1 MRIYNFFKIALVIL
15 ISSSTAV
22 FATNSNFSIKKN
34 LSSTAINPPKIT
46 AAGNQIYCPQTY
58 VKIVTNV
65 KIEYDAAKPN
75 TDAIYIQISSGYIN
89 GQDRLSLS
97 GSHPTIKAEWIALE
111 GKLKLSSIT
120 SGASVSYTDFEA
132 AIKDVEFYNSSL
144 SPSGIR
150 NFSISVGVGQANYLP
165 RNGHFYEYIASP
177 GISWTAARVA
187 AESPANYYYGLHG
200 YLATLTTAD
209 EAQLAGAQASGTGWI
224 GGNDVVQEGTWKWVT
239 GPEAGTT
246 FNYTFWNN
254 NTMYNE
260 PK

>member
-58 VKIVTNV
+58 VKIVTYV

-120 SGASVSYTDFEA
+120 SGAAVSYTDFEA
-132 AIKDVEFYNSSL
+132 AIK
-144 SPSGIR
+144 GC
-150 NFSISVGVGQANYLP
+150 
-165 RNGHFYEYIASP
+165 
-177 GISWTAARVA
+177 
-187 AESPANYYYGLHG
+187 
-200 YLATLTTAD
+200 
-209 EAQLAGAQASGTGWI
+209 
-224 GGNDVVQEGTWKWVT
+224 
-239 GPEAGTT
+239 
-246 FNYTFWNN
+246 
-254 NTMYNE
+254 
-260 PK
+260 